1 MNSIGKRKQG
11 EMEDWNT
18 TFRIWNKCFFACK
31 LRDLRAINRAVLD
44 KILVEI
50 RDKTRRNA
58 GLEVCI

>member
-1 MNSIGKRKQG
+1 LGKENKEKWRFGRLYFPSEIYAFFSCKSYNSKR
-11 EMEDWNT
+11 
-18 TFRIWNKCFFACK
+18 
-31 LRDLRAINRAVLD
+31 INRAVLD